1 MVSKATTNRG
11 RGLGTEG
18 PPPWGGGA
26 QRGQGARG
34 EGRMQGPGVALLL
47 SAGELVVAH
56 QDSAAW
62 YRQEG
67 GRVCSWLRKSQP
79 PEPRASFPWTWARRS
94 EFQALGTPPWPGS
107 TSAGQDSSDSKHPDC
122 SPASLCCLGR
132 SFQSLTQGAADL
144 RRLGPPHTRALDDA
158 PPQDGEAHCGP
169 PVLA

>member
-1 MVSKATTNRG
+1 
-11 RGLGTEG
+11 
-18 PPPWGGGA
+18 
-26 QRGQGARG
+26 
-34 EGRMQGPGVALLL
+34 MQGPGVALLL

-107 TSAGQDSSDSKHPDC
+107 TSAGQDSSDSKRPDC

-169 PVLA
+169 PILAQGGRGEDNKAWGGGNESREKSD

>member
-1 MVSKATTNRG
+1 
-11 RGLGTEG
+11 
-18 PPPWGGGA
+18 
-26 QRGQGARG
+26 
-34 EGRMQGPGVALLL
+34 MQGPGVALLL

-56 QDSAAW
+56 RDSAAW

-67 GRVCSWLRKSQP
+67 GQVCSWLRKPQP
-79 PEPRASFPWTWARRS
+79 PEPRASFPVPWARRS
-94 EFQALGTPPWPGS
+94 EFQALGTLPWPGS
-107 TSAGQDSSDSKHPDC
+107 TSARQDSVRAGGKRPDC

-169 PVLA
+169 PILAQGGGGEDKAWGGRNEGREKSD